1 MSAYLALHRQGR
13 EFVAQGGD
21 VRGRAISRLCNVGYG
36 EVEGSIGLGFRESN
50 VLGVGESNVHVVGES
65 NVFGVGESNVLGVGE
80 SDAPDLWGSNV
91 PGCVGTGREG

>member
-65 NVFGVGESNVLGVGE
+65 NALGVGE